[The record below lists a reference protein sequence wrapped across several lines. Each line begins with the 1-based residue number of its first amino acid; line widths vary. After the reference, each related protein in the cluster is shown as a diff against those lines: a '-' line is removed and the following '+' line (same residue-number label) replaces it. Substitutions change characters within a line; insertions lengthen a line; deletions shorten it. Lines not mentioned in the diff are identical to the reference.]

1 MSADNAQTWQPPAGT
16 DAVLEFAQTA
26 QAALNGIADATGLTV
41 KVEKS
46 PYTMLAAAVGI
57 GYVVGGGLLTPTTF
71 RVFQLGFKL
80 ASVPIIKNSLFALAE
95 TALDGV
101 LSSPP
106 DQKRE

>member
-1 MSADNAQTWQPPAGT
+1 MSTDNGQTWQPPPGT

-26 QAALNGIADATGLTV
+26 QAGLNGIADATGLTA

-46 PYTMLAAAVGI
+46 PYAMLAAAVGI

-71 RVFQLGFKL
+71 RIFQLGLKL
-80 ASVPIIKNSLFALAE
+80 ASVPLIQNSLFALAE

-106 DQKRE
+106 DKQRE